1 MANKPPAPPV
11 PKPKPKKKEKTPA
24 EVARRQDA
32 IRRERNKLYT
42 PREKAQA
49 SVQLAKEKERITRAE
64 FNRQWGYYNDIYNA
78 YAGRNASR
86 KEAFALIRNGITATT
101 LAKHLAKQPAFFKS
115 PVWKQQADKYY
126 GPARNMGM
134 KVDKKF
140 VAQAIANN
148 WDPYVFQEKLR
159 QRPGY
164 LKSNEFR
171 TVEAGMKN
179 AYTALYGEPD
189 AEWGQVIKRAAL
201 ARWTEDQWRSYLR
214 QQPGYRNST
223 EYQETMSSVRS
234 LLGFTSPLQNE
245 APIAGRNPQK
255 PPKDRRVP
263 Y

>member
-1 MANKPPAPPV
+1 MAKNPPV
-11 PKPKPKKKEKTPA
+11 IQVKPSKPKKKREKSPA
-24 EVARRQDA
+24 EVARRQEA
-32 IRRERNKLYT
+32 IRQERNKLHT
-42 PREKAQA
+42 PQERARE
-49 SVQLAKEKERITRAE
+49 SVQLAQEKERITRAE
-64 FNRQWGYYNDIYNA
+64 FNRQWGYYNDIYQA

-115 PVWKQQADKYY
+115 PIWKQQADKYY

-134 KVDKKF
+134 QVDRKF

-179 AYTALYGEPD
+179 AFTALYGEPD
-189 AEWGQVIKRAAL
+189 AEWGAVIKRAVL
-201 ARWTEDQWRSYLR
+201 GRWTEDQWKSYLR

-223 EYQETMSSVRS
+223 EYQETMGSIRS
-234 LLGFTSPLQNE
+234 LLGYTSPLKTE
-245 APIAGRNPQK
+245 APIAGANPA
-255 PPKDRRVP
+255 PPPPNRRVR
-263 Y
+263 